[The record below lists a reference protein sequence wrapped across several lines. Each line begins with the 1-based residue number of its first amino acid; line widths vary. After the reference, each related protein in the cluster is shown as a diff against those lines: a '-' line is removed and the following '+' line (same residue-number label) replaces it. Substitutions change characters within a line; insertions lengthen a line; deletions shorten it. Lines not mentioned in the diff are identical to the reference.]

1 MRDAMEETT
10 KAALCEYLLALADDE
25 LILGH
30 RDSEWCGHAPLLEED
45 IAFANL
51 ALDELGHAQVWYTLL
66 AELQGEEAEDYPDQ
80 LVFFRPAHAFRNI
93 QMVELPNHDWA
104 FSMLRQ
110 YLFDAYELLNLEAL
124 EGSSYRPLAEAAG
137 KIRLE
142 EIYHHRHVRAWV
154 QRLAL
159 GTEESHGRMQNA
171 LNALWAYGGQLF
183 SHTPGDKYLAE
194 KAVIP
199 KPDELREKWIAQVQP
214 FLTGCEL
221 QVPGPLPAS
230 EDRTRHTAHLEILV
244 REMSSVARMEAAA
257 DW

>member
-1 MRDAMEETT
+1 MEDKTR
-10 KAALCEYLLALADDE
+10 AALCEYLLALADDE

-45 IAFANL
+45 IAFANI

-66 AELQGEEAEDYPDQ
+66 AELRGEETDKYPDQ

-110 YLFDAYELLNLEAL
+110 YLFDVYELLNLEGL
-124 EGSSYRPLAEAAG
+124 EKSAYQPLAEAAG

-142 EIYHHRHVRAWV
+142 EVYHHRHTRAWV

-159 GTEESHGRMQNA
+159 GTEESHRRMQAA
-171 LNALWAYGGQLF
+171 LDALWAYAGQVF
-183 SHTPGDKYLAE
+183 TPTPEDKHLAE
-194 KAVIP
+194 KVFIP
-199 KPDELREKWIAQVQP
+199 DFDRLRERWMAEVQP
-214 FLTGCEL
+214 FLAGNEL
-221 QVPGPLPAS
+221 QMPASLPAS
-230 EDRTRHTAHLEILV
+230 EPRTRHTAHLEIIV
-244 REMSSVARMEAAA
+244 REMSSVARMEPAGN
-257 DW
+257 W

>member
-1 MRDAMEETT
+1 MQD
-10 KAALCEYLLALADDE
+10 KAIVALSEYLLALADDE

-66 AELQGEEAEDYPDQ
+66 AELRGEERDSFPDR
-80 LVFFRPAHAFRNI
+80 LVFFRAAHDFRNV

-110 YLFDAYELLNLEAL
+110 YLFDAYELLNLEGL
-124 EGSSYRPLAEAAG
+124 EGSAYRPLAEAAG

-142 EIYHHRHVRAWV
+142 EVYHNRHTRAWV

-159 GTEESHGRMQNA
+159 GTDESHRRMQDA
-171 LNALWAYGGQLF
+171 LAALWPHVGQLF
-183 SHTPGDKYLAE
+183 FQTPEYKYLSDNAI
-194 KAVIP
+194 IP
-199 KPDELREKWIAQVQP
+199 DLAQLRDRWLSEVQP
-214 FLTGCEL
+214 FLTGCAL
-221 QVPGPLPAS
+221 QVPPRLLMGEA
-230 EDRTRHTAHLEILV
+230 RTWHTTHLEILV
-244 REMSSVARMEAAA
+244 RDMTSVARMEPSA